1 MRRPLAG
8 VLLLNRLAGGPPRWY
23 LDGDLLRVYTQCTLV
38 CIGVNIASTVAQI
51 VGYVNDATWLLAA
64 LHIANPVIF
73 TAIIAV
79 TIVAARKTHTT

>member
-1 MRRPLAG
+1 MHRR
-8 VLLLNRLAGGPPRWY
+8 
-23 LDGDLLRVYTQCTLV
+23 
-38 CIGVNIASTVAQI
+38 VNIASTVAQI

-79 TIVAARKTHTT
+79 TIVAARKTHTD